1 MVTQYAQYLKKNK
14 DLKFPSASVLAGDK
28 KPSIRKGQ
36 RNKPLIPLSYS
47 RWARIGL
54 SVFHHLAICRLV

>member
-1 MVTQYAQYLKKNK
+1 MKSLLGILHLVNLVSQYAQYLKKNK

-36 RNKPLIPLSYS
+36 RNKLDY
-47 RWARIGL
+47 
-54 SVFHHLAICRLV
+54 RLKINKL

>member
-1 MVTQYAQYLKKNK
+1 MSLYAQYLKKNK

-36 RNKPLIPLSYS
+36 RNKLNY
-47 RWARIGL
+47 
-54 SVFHHLAICRLV
+54 RLKINKL